1 MICLDFEFVS
11 NVSNNF
17 KKYLAFLNIAV
28 HVINLKMNNYC
39 NEERIFM
46 VKTFYSGVSL
56 RRVRDLF
63 AVNFDNRPI
72 PSLSTIQHY
81 VQKFERS
88 GNISVESES
97 RGGK

>member
-1 MICLDFEFVS
+1 
-11 NVSNNF
+11 
-17 KKYLAFLNIAV
+17 
-28 HVINLKMNNYC
+28 MNCYS

-63 AVNFDNRPI
+63 AVKFHTRTI
-72 PSLSTIQHY
+72 PSVSTIH
-81 VQKFERS
+81 KFVEKFDRCA
-88 GNISVESES
+88 NISLESES

>member
-1 MICLDFEFVS
+1 
-11 NVSNNF
+11 
-17 KKYLAFLNIAV
+17 
-28 HVINLKMNNYC
+28 MNCYS

-63 AVNFDNRPI
+63 EFHTRPI
-72 PSLSTIQHY
+72 PSVSTIHKF
-81 VQKFERS
+81 VQKFERCA
-88 GNISVESES
+88 NISLESEA